1 MDGKTLLGCREY
13 ARPILAVLA
22 RHPEGLTGRDL
33 TEEVAKESGLSDA
46 DRLLTIHNGTPRY
59 FVRIKQ
65 ARYTLK
71 SEGKVEGTQNGCWR
85 LTAAGRA
92 VLENGTERESNR
104 RSGKRSPLPQPNASE
119 DSEGSADTTG
129 AGMAPEE
136 RLEQVIG
143 QIHAQLERDLVA
155 QLLGG
160 SPGAF
165 ERAVLRLL
173 EAMGYAGIGG
183 IARHLGGSGDGGV
196 DGVIERDPLGLD
208 RIYIQAKRY
217 QGAVQPA
224 AVREFVGAL
233 AQQGAGVGVLFT
245 TGSFTRAACAAAATG
260 NGPRVKLVDG
270 KELAKMMI
278 RHGVGV
284 SIADRRVIPRIDLD
298 FFAEE

>member
-1 MDGKTLLGCREY
+1 
-13 ARPILAVLA
+13 
-22 RHPEGLTGRDL
+22 LTGRDL

-71 SEGKVEGTQNGCWR
+71 SEGQVEATQNGSWR
-85 LTAAGRA
+85 LTAAGRKA
-92 VLENGTERESNR
+92 LDSAGELQPKRQG
-104 RSGKRSPLPQPNASE
+104 GKRALSPQANVPEEIGLSVETA
-119 DSEGSADTTG
+119 G

-245 TGSFTRAACAAAATG
+245 TGSFTKAACAAVATG
-260 NGPRVKLVDG
+260 SGPRVKLVDG